1 MLVLGLDTST
11 PAVSV
16 ALVDTELGVLGERVV
31 VDGRRHGEV
40 LAVGI
45 RGVLTA
51 AGCAP
56 RDLGAVVVG
65 LGPGP
70 FTGLR
75 VGIVTAASFGDALGI
90 AVHGVCSLDGLA
102 QPGRP
107 TLAVTDARRREV
119 YWAAY
124 DGAGA
129 RVDGPHVDAPAVA
142 REAATGRSVV
152 GDGAQLYAFDGVLDV
167 PRWPSVPAL
176 IARAPL
182 TTAPGPLIPLYLRRP
197 DAQEPPVPA
206 AAALP
211 G

>member
-16 ALVDTELGVLGERVV
+16 ALVDTDLGVLGERVV

-45 RGVLTA
+45 RGVLSA
-51 AGCAP
+51 AGQPA
-56 RDLGAVVVG
+56 DALDAIVVG

-129 RVDGPHVDAPAVA
+129 RVAGPHVDAPAVA
-142 REAATGRSVV
+142 RAAAEGRTVV
-152 GDGAQLYAFDGVLDV
+152 GDGAHRYAFDGVLDV
-167 PRWPSVPAL
+167 PRWPWVPAL

-182 TTAPGPLIPLYLRRP
+182 TTAPQALVPLYLRRP
-197 DAQEPPVPA
+197 DAQEPPVA
-206 AAALP
+206 AP
-211 G
+211 VGR

>member
-31 VDGRRHGEV
+31 VDGRRHGEM

-45 RGVLTA
+45 RGVLSA
-51 AGCAP
+51 AGCTS
-56 RDLGAVVVG
+56 RELGAIVVG

-90 AVHGVCSLDGLA
+90 AVRGVCSLDGLA

-107 TLAVTDARRREV
+107 TLVVTDARRREV

-124 DGAGA
+124 DETGA
-129 RVDGPHVDAPAVA
+129 RVDGPHVDTPAVA
-142 REAATGRSVV
+142 RAAADGRVVV
-152 GDGAQLYAFDGVLDV
+152 GDGAQLYAFDGVLDL
-167 PRWPSVPAL
+167 PRWPWVPAL

-182 TTAPGPLIPLYLRRP
+182 TMAPGPLVPLYLRRP
-197 DAQEPPVPA
+197 DAQEPQVPVA
-206 AAALP
+206 AP
-211 G
+211 QRR